1 MTTSRR
7 ILVGVAV
14 GVVLA
19 AVAIML
25 LIPHDQTVER
35 VTAQSPTPDAAV
47 AVRLSIDNVDANRGV
62 MTGRLRVAPGPDIPT
77 SGATLFTNL
86 DGVAAVQV
94 RPGDAAVNQLVT
106 LDFTSGSIANYPFD
120 EYSTPVRV
128 SAVEG
133 ADAALAEAETA
144 TPLPVKFAA
153 VATPGLFEFG
163 ADATRPGDS
172 LLVDIS
178 LQRTRSA
185 FWWAAAMMGL
195 YWLLASA
202 AIGVTLAV
210 VLRARPWET
219 RHLAWLGAMVF
230 ALAAFRNVAPGQP
243 PIGVFFD
250 RASFFWAIAIVTFSL
265 VALVVHYLSRSRED
279 LEL

>member
-1 MTTSRR
+1 M
-7 ILVGVAV
+7 AV

-19 AVAIML
+19 VVAIML
-25 LIPHDQTVER
+25 LIPHDESVER
-35 VTAQSPTPDAAV
+35 VTVQGPTADAAV
-47 AVRLSIDNVDANRGV
+47 SVRLSIDNVDANRGV
-62 MTGRLRVAPGPDIPT
+62 MTGRLRVAPGPDIPAT
-77 SGATLFTNL
+77 GATLVTNL
-86 DGVAAVQV
+86 DGVAAVRV

-120 EYSTPVRV
+120 QYATPVRV
-128 SAVEG
+128 RVVEG
-133 ADAALAEAETA
+133 ADAPLADAGTA
-144 TPLPVKFAA
+144 AALPVKLTA
-153 VATPGLFEFG
+153 VAAPGLFEFD
-163 ADATRPGDS
+163 ADVTRPTDA

-185 FWWAAAMMGL
+185 FGWAVAMMGL
-195 YWLLASA
+195 YWLLAAA

-210 VLRARPWET
+210 VLGDRPWET

-265 VALVVHYLSRSRED
+265 VALVVHYLSRTRED

>member
-1 MTTSRR
+1 MTTSRKV
-7 ILVGVAV
+7 LVGVTV

-19 AVAIML
+19 VVAVML

-35 VTAQSPTPDAAV
+35 VTAHGPTTDAAV
-47 AVRLSIDNVDANRGV
+47 SVRLSIDNVDANRGL
-62 MTGRLRVAPGPDIPT
+62 MTGRLRVAPGPDIPP
-77 SGATLFTNL
+77 SGATLLTNL
-86 DGVAAVQV
+86 DGVAAVRV

-120 EYSTPVRV
+120 EYATPVRV
-128 SAVEG
+128 RVVEG
-133 ADAALAEAETA
+133 ADAAPSDAEAA
-144 TPLPVKFAA
+144 TPLPVKLAA

-163 ADATRPGDS
+163 ADVTRPGDA
-172 LLVDIS
+172 LIVDIS

-185 FWWAAAMMGL
+185 FWWAVAMMGL
-195 YWLLASA
+195 YWLLAAA

-210 VLRARPWET
+210 VLGARPWET

-265 VALVVHYLSRSRED
+265 VALVVYYLSRSRED